1 VREQRTLR
9 SGRGRPAMAVPT
21 ATSLE
26 CAEQPRQCSPHRQY
40 TEANQRREPRPRS
53 IAARTL
59 TKCRP
64 LIIVVWLLDPDLP
77 GRAPCGCQGQPC
89 RRIRRCT
96 RTAAPVGRR
105 PGPEGRWEG
114 VTAKIDWRSE
124 WEKDPR
130 PQDRRRPGGSV
141 PGCGGPEIR
150 GRCRVIGIT
159 TATIGGAQGI
169 CFAVPIDTAK

>member
-1 VREQRTLR
+1 
-9 SGRGRPAMAVPT
+9 MAVPT

-53 IAARTL
+53 IAARAV

-77 GRAPCGCQGQPC
+77 GRALRVSGPALPQDQALHKDGRAGRP
-89 RRIRRCT
+89 
-96 RTAAPVGRR
+96 AA